1 MSESIQTSAKLV
13 FVLIDGVGDVNS
25 PKLGSKTP
33 LHAAHTS
40 YLAAISGEDLDASS

>member
-1 MSESIQTSAKLV
+1 MYESPQTSVKLV

-33 LHAAHTS
+33 LLAAHTS
-40 YLAAISGEDLDASS
+40 YLDAISGESH